1 MIIVDVYYL
10 LSIHQVA
17 CSAFSVLFFPIE
29 MEIILFNFSQQE
41 RNLTKDVWIYAY
53 LQSSEDDL

>member
-41 RNLTKDVWIYAY
+41 RNLTKDV
-53 LQSSEDDL
+53 